1 MIKEGLE
8 FIEEVDKLLKY
19 CTEMRA
25 ATNYKGGIKPNIQFI
40 RNFIL
45 KVKRRNLEDEH
56 YSKDK
61 DLQ

>member
-1 MIKEGLE
+1 MKVDIE

-40 RNFIL
+40 RSYVIRF
-45 KVKRRNLEDEH
+45 KGGKLEDEH
-56 YSKDK
+56 CSKG
-61 DLQ
+61 